1 MACRHQGG
9 GSGDGSLVLLG
20 VSSLLLFSRFVVVR
34 YENMRAYGKE
44 DVQKLEFTA
53 KYSWVSWMNETQN
66 EWMNEW
72 NTEWMNE
79 WMKHRMNEWM
89 KQAEWTTLTKK
100 ISGRPLNEWMKHTE
114 WMNEWMNE
122 WHTEWMNAW
131 MNEWHTQNEWMNER
145 MAYRTYIIIIKKP
158 NVTSQSIEENTQGR
172 KID

>member
-79 WMKHRMNEWM
+79 WNKQNERHSQR
-89 KQAEWTTLTKK
+89 KSVDDL
-100 ISGRPLNEWMKHTE
+100 
-114 WMNEWMNE
+114 
-122 WHTEWMNAW
+122 W
-131 MNEWHTQNEWMNER
+131 MNEWHTQNEWMNEWMNDTQNEWMHEWMNDTHWMNEWMNEWHIER
-145 MAYRTYIIIIKKP
+145 ISSSSKNPMWHHNQLKK
-158 NVTSQSIEENTQGR
+158 THKAE
-172 KID
+172 K